1 MPDTGPLRWM
11 VVMRGSFT
19 KITGAGGALE
29 NYFNALSDDEVFERY
44 LGGHSAK
51 GIRFERFDGGMR
63 SEDRQ
68 LQDGGLTMLLDG
80 RDPTTG
86 KVLKKF
92 QAIKAGRKP
101 QVRAYEIPINDSKE
115 LNTAAVAFDDV
126 REAYMAAQRI
136 GADRVK
142 EYLAEHV
149 TVRLRDGNGGRL
161 WVRPDEVMFAS
172 VTHFTSRDGDPQL
185 HQHLDLINRARV
197 DGKWYAID
205 SMKLFGMYENVRS
218 VYETAVYGD
227 RRLVETL
234 RAHGMSLDM
243 DGRIPELG
251 DAADVFGKRRKA
263 IQERYGELVEQWKKE
278 HPAGRQPVYEADGK
292 TMVDEIVRG
301 EEVPDKVL
309 LKLKIQAWQETRRAK
324 DESNTRVDY
333 QAWNDELKAAGYDL
347 KSMMDG
353 RVGEPRA
360 AAADTYD
367 AEAGELC
374 ALNAVNEL
382 SGMRSAWS
390 MQDLEVAAYKQV
402 RRMNITGTPAELKAV
417 AGDITARAARMCETL
432 DDDPRASLPWMRC
445 MTSNAV
451 VECEEEL
458 KGRLAARGV
467 EHTENLDLEPIAREY
482 TLDPGQRKAM
492 ETICKGDPLTV
503 VEGAAGAG
511 KTHMLNA
518 VKRYCDVAG
527 QRLIL
532 AAPMKKAAIVAHNE
546 TGADTCTIMKLLE
559 AYGFRHDGESGTWS
573 RVRPGETDFRGNTYH
588 GVPEEYRMDSDT
600 LLVVDE
606 AGMTDQEQALR
617 LLRVAD
623 ETGARITLM
632 GDTMQKGAV
641 GRGGVL
647 AMAKRYAEN
656 SVDMADIHRFKDPG
670 YAEFTLRLRA
680 HSEATAPAL
689 ARELVGR
696 GMVNTSETDG
706 DVVAAIADEWMRAPG
721 TTISTGR
728 NEQANMVNAAVQQRR
743 AMAGQLGSRSVQGM
757 VAGEAIREGDVV
769 MCRRNDEKA
778 GVANRQL
785 FTVRAI
791 HADGS
796 MTLDGDDGAR
806 DVTADYIRESVQ
818 LGYASTTYGA
828 QGITSDHAIYWA
840 TPGADGADLY
850 VAVTRGKT
858 SNKVFMTAADET
870 DVLETLERIIGRSRG
885 DNGLDAARRALQE
898 MIDQTS
904 FQQID
909 VAATRDTGMTDDAP
923 MEQDGQARRDRLVAA
938 ASVVVAGHGAGRDRP
953 DMARLARLEETM
965 RGLLKDGEDAA
976 EAWRAYEKADA
987 KAREAAGLLR
997 DAERERGSIRDGLAA
1012 AQHDRDIRP
1021 AIDEHYDRAITTDPA
1036 YTAALDGLHT
1046 DADRLALAGETVD
1059 GLAAEMRRLDAR
1071 PSFLRRLDAGKR
1083 TETAL
1088 GLDSARRELDR
1099 LRLEWSARWN
1109 EAPDAADDKW
1119 QMERIARENAERSLD
1134 PAGQAGRLKAE
1145 LDRIDAD
1152 GGPDA
1157 RIERLERRAEENAVL
1172 TGDLAG
1178 RHARAKTASAKAL
1191 ARVPEWYRGL
1201 DAAERASETNAD
1213 DAIREALGIHGDME
1227 RLEQLDGLYRELT
1240 GREFEPEPADRPA
1253 KPQAAATRPDRTAV
1267 RTPRTTETI
1276 PESVAGQ
1283 YLPDPLDPADPLAM
1297 TMPGTDTGFGF
1308 GI

>member
-1 MPDTGPLRWM
+1 MPDTGPLCGM

-19 KITGAGGALE
+19 KVTGAGGALE
-29 NYFNALSDDEVFERY
+29 NYFNALIDDGVFERY
-44 LGGHSAK
+44 LGGSSAK

-68 LQDGGLTMLLDG
+68 LQDGGLTMLLEG
-80 RDPTTG
+80 KDPTTG

-126 REAYMAAQRI
+126 REAYMAAQRT

-142 EYLAEHV
+142 EYLADYV

-161 WVRPDEVMFAS
+161 WVRPDEIMFAS

-185 HQHLDLINRARV
+185 HQHLELVNRARV
-197 DGKWYAID
+197 GGKWYAID
-205 SMKLFGMYENVRS
+205 SVKLFGMYENVRS

-234 RAHGMSLDM
+234 REHGMSLDM

-263 IQERYGELVEQWKKE
+263 IQERYGELVEQWRRE
-278 HPAGRQPVYEADGK
+278 HPAGRQPVYDFDGR
-292 TMVDEIVRG
+292 TVVDEIVRG
-301 EEVPDKVL
+301 GEVPDKVL

-333 QAWNDELKAAGYDL
+333 QAWNDELKASGYDL
-347 KSMMDG
+347 KSMLAG

-417 AGDITARAARMCETL
+417 AEDITVRAARMCETL

-445 MTSNAV
+445 MTSNTV

-527 QRLIL
+527 RRLML

-559 AYGFRHDGESGTWS
+559 AYGYRHDDESGTWS

-588 GVPEEYRMDSDT
+588 GVPDGYRMDADT

-623 ETGARITLM
+623 ETGAKVTLM

-670 YAEFTLRLRA
+670 YAEFTLRLRD

-689 ARELVGR
+689 ARELVER

-757 VAGEAIREGDVV
+757 VAGEAIREGDIV

-806 DVTADYIRESVQ
+806 DVTADYIREAVQ

-870 DVLETLERIIGRSRG
+870 DALETLEGIIGRSRG

-909 VAATRDTGMTDDAP
+909 VDATRDVGTESCDMDMDSNS
-923 MEQDGQARRDRLVAA
+923 ARISAAARIVAA
-938 ASVVVAGHGAGRDRP
+938 HGAGHEEP
-953 DMARLARLEETM
+953 DPNRLARLEEAV
-965 RGLLKDGEDAA
+965 RGLLHGGEDAA
-976 EAWRAYEKADA
+976 GAWSAYEKADA
-987 KAREAAGLLR
+987 KAREAAGRLR
-997 DAERERGSIRDGLAA
+997 DVERERGSIRDDLAA
-1012 AQHDRDIRP
+1012 ARHDRDIRP
-1021 AIDEHYDRAITTDPA
+1021 SIEEHYDRAITEDPA
-1036 YTAALDGLHT
+1036 YTAALDGLRS

-1059 GLAAEMRRLDAR
+1059 GLRAEMRRLDAR
-1071 PSFLRRLDAGKR
+1071 PAILRRLDAGKR
-1083 TETAL
+1083 TDTAMS
-1088 GLDSARRELDR
+1088 LDSARRELDR
-1099 LRLEWSARWN
+1099 LRREWSARWN
-1109 EAPDAADDKW
+1109 ETPDVVGHRW

-1145 LDRIDAD
+1145 LARIDAD

-1157 RIERLERRAEENAVL
+1157 RVERLERRAEENAVL

-1178 RHARAKTASAKAL
+1178 RHARAKTAAAKAL
-1191 ARVPEWYRGL
+1191 ARVPEWYRSLDVAGRAAEADT
-1201 DAAERASETNAD
+1201 DAAIRTALD
-1213 DAIREALGIHGDME
+1213 IPDAME
-1227 RLEQLDGLYRELT
+1227 RLERLEGLYHDLT
-1240 GREFEPEPADRPA
+1240 GREFEPKLAARPA
-1253 KPQAAATRPDRTAV
+1253 KPQAAATRPDRTAI
-1267 RTPRTTETI
+1267 RTPRTPGTI
-1276 PESVAGQ
+1276 PEPEAGQ
-1283 YLPDPLDPADPLAM
+1283 YLPDPIDPADPLAM
-1297 TMPGTDTGFGF
+1297 TMPGAGTGFGF

>member
-1 MPDTGPLRWM
+1 MPETGPLCKI
-11 VVMRGSFT
+11 VIMRGSFT
-19 KITGAGGALE
+19 KITGAGVALE
-29 NYFNALSDDEVFERY
+29 NYLNALTGDEVFERY
-44 LGGHSAK
+44 LGGHAAK
-51 GIRFERFDGGMR
+51 GIRFERFNGGSK

-68 LQDGGLTMLLDG
+68 LQEGGLTMLLDG

-92 QAIKAGRKP
+92 QAIKAGRRP

-115 LNTAAVAFDDV
+115 LNTAAVVFDDV
-126 REAYMAAQRI
+126 REAYMAAQQT

-161 WVRPDEVMFAS
+161 WVRPDEIMFAS

-185 HQHLDLINRARV
+185 HQHLELINRARV
-197 DGKWYAID
+197 GGKWYAID
-205 SMKLFGMYENVRS
+205 SVKLFGMYENVRS
-218 VYETAVYGD
+218 VYECSVYGD

-251 DAADVFGKRRKA
+251 GAADVFGKRRKA
-263 IQERYGELVEQWKKE
+263 IQKRYGELVEQWKAE
-278 HPAGRQPVYEADGK
+278 HPAGRQPIYDFDGK
-292 TMVDEIVRG
+292 TVANELVRG

-309 LKLKIQAWQETRRAK
+309 LKLKIQAWHETRRAK

-333 QAWNDELKAAGYDL
+333 QTWNDELKAAGYDL
-347 KSMMDG
+347 GSRLAG
-353 RVGEPRA
+353 RVGEPRK
-360 AAADTYD
+360 AAADMYD

-390 MQDLEVAAYKQV
+390 MQDLEVAAYKQI
-402 RRMNITGTPAELKAV
+402 RRMNVTGTPAELKAI

-432 DDDPRASLPWMRC
+432 DDDPRACLPWMRC

-467 EHTENLDLEPIAREY
+467 EHTENLNLEPIAREY

-511 KTHMLNA
+511 KTHMLKA
-518 VKRYCDVAG
+518 VKRYCDLAG
-527 QRLIL
+527 RRLVI
-532 AAPMKKAAIVAHNE
+532 AAPMKKAAIVAHDE
-546 TGADTCTIMKLLE
+546 TGAGTCTIMKLLE
-559 AYGFRHDGESGTWS
+559 AYGYRHDEASGTWS
-573 RVRPGETDFRGNTYH
+573 RVEVGGTDFRGNTYR
-588 GVPEEYRMDSDT
+588 GVPDGYRMDEGT

-689 ARELVGR
+689 ARELIGR
-696 GMVNTSETDG
+696 GMVGIAETDG
-706 DVVAAIADEWMRAPG
+706 DAVAAIADEWMRAPG
-721 TTISTGR
+721 TTISTGT
-728 NEQANMVNAAVQQRR
+728 NEQADMVNAAVQRRR
-743 AMAGQLGSRSVQGM
+743 AMAGQLGSGSVQGM
-757 VAGEAIREGDVV
+757 VAGEAIREGDIV

-785 FTVRAI
+785 FAVRAI

-828 QGITSDHAIYWA
+828 QGVTGERAVYWA

-858 SNKVFMTAADET
+858 SNKVYVTAADM
-870 DVLETLERIIGRSRG
+870 DDAQETLESIIGRSRG
-885 DNGLDAARRALQE
+885 DTGLDKACEELREQVE
-898 MIDQTS
+898 QIGMDQIGLADSNRNAGTAVEREAGS
-904 FQQID
+904 ESELPPTIEPEEPQWWGQQLD
-909 VAATRDTGMTDDAP
+909 GDGMLPDPDPGLDPMTGMTP
-923 MEQDGQARRDRLVAA
+923 
-938 ASVVVAGHGAGRDRP
+938 GAG
-953 DMARLARLEETM
+953 M
-965 RGLLKDGEDAA
+965 GL
-976 EAWRAYEKADA
+976 
-987 KAREAAGLLR
+987 
-997 DAERERGSIRDGLAA
+997 S
-1012 AQHDRDIRP
+1012 
-1021 AIDEHYDRAITTDPA
+1021 
-1036 YTAALDGLHT
+1036 
-1046 DADRLALAGETVD
+1046 
-1059 GLAAEMRRLDAR
+1059 M
-1071 PSFLRRLDAGKR
+1071 
-1083 TETAL
+1083 
-1088 GLDSARRELDR
+1088 
-1099 LRLEWSARWN
+1099 
-1109 EAPDAADDKW
+1109 
-1119 QMERIARENAERSLD
+1119 
-1134 PAGQAGRLKAE
+1134 
-1145 LDRIDAD
+1145 
-1152 GGPDA
+1152 
-1157 RIERLERRAEENAVL
+1157 
-1172 TGDLAG
+1172 
-1178 RHARAKTASAKAL
+1178 
-1191 ARVPEWYRGL
+1191 
-1201 DAAERASETNAD
+1201 
-1213 DAIREALGIHGDME
+1213 
-1227 RLEQLDGLYRELT
+1227 
-1240 GREFEPEPADRPA
+1240 
-1253 KPQAAATRPDRTAV
+1253 
-1267 RTPRTTETI
+1267 
-1276 PESVAGQ
+1276 
-1283 YLPDPLDPADPLAM
+1283 
-1297 TMPGTDTGFGF
+1297 
-1308 GI
+1308 